1 MFNPK
6 FKVDRE
12 KHKFEA
18 LTLKTLMIIG
28 LKAKK
33 YENMN
38 SKNIIIIIKIALLFS
53 SCVTLQ
59 NNAKYDLAE
68 GEYKLKIDNKKI
80 NCYIENIG
88 DSIKITNL
96 SSKISTN
103 LPERIDIFLPI
114 KQRFIRPSLDID
126 ILTTLLKIR
135 PQVKEVIPTQL
146 NTAFNGNL
154 YLGHRTDVYQ
164 ISYHKNPLGN
174 YKRKIN
180 HFGFSGGVFV
190 GLGNTIMT
198 STTTNN
204 AITTEYDGIILQKGI
219 SGIIAVNKLTIG
231 LSLGVDNLLD
241 FNQDSW
247 IYQNKPWYGLMLGL
261 NVN

>member
-1 MFNPK
+1 MN
-6 FKVDRE
+6 
-12 KHKFEA
+12 
-18 LTLKTLMIIG
+18 LKNL
-28 LKAKK
+28 
-33 YENMN
+33 
-38 SKNIIIIIKIALLFS
+38 IIIVQITLLFS

-68 GEYKLKIDNKKI
+68 GVYQLKIDNKKFSG
-80 NCYIENIG
+80 YIENNT

-96 SSKISTN
+96 SSKISTS
-103 LPERIDIFLPI
+103 LPEQINIFSPV
-114 KQRFIRPSLDID
+114 KQRFIKPSLDID

-135 PQVKEVIPTQL
+135 PQVKQVIPTQL

-154 YLGHRTDVYQ
+154 YIGHRTDVYQ
-164 ISYHKNPLGN
+164 ISYQKNPLGN

-219 SGIIAVNKLTIG
+219 AGIIAVNKLTIG
-231 LSLGVDNLLD
+231 VSFGLDNLLD
-241 FNQDSW
+241 VNQDSW
-247 IYQNKPWYGLMLGL
+247 IYQNKPWYGLILGL
-261 NVN
+261 NLN